1 MIKDQY
7 MIRIIRSAIQDLR
20 IAGLEGCLMQIGK
33 TGAFTTKIKDKKGK
47 DYVIV
52 DFETPIN
59 HNREEFNE
67 YSQVIYY
74 EMMFA
79 ECNDIEY

>member
-7 MIRIIRSAIQDLR
+7 IINVIRSAIFDLR
-20 IAGLEGCLMQIGK
+20 KAGLEGTLFGISK

-47 DYVIV
+47 DYVVV
-52 DFETPIN
+52 DFETQIN
-59 HNREEFNE
+59 HSKKEYIE